1 MKNQYFGDVND
12 YVKYGL
18 LRLLGGNG
26 HLGLAVCWVLTRDD
40 SMIDGRRVGYLK
52 QPDTWQKYDPQLFC
66 HLRDEVIDKG
76 NRRVSVIE
84 EADVLKN
91 CRFFD
96 EQMQDDGDKRD
107 DYFERFFR
115 FAEGVDFVFFD
126 PDNGLGVK
134 SVPRGKKGSS
144 KYVYRDELETAY
156 NHGYSILLY
165 QHFPRRPREPFIR
178 DIVRQFRGLK
188 GIRWVVSFSSSHV
201 VFLLFPQPHHENV
214 LHSNAIQV
222 ANSWGNMM
230 QVKIHRVLR
239 ASTKPRGR
247 VTHVSRDV
255 ELQTGVEPS
264 RLVSDQAQMVS
275 D

>member
-1 MKNQYFGDVND
+1 
-12 YVKYGL
+12 
-18 LRLLGGNG
+18 
-26 HLGLAVCWVLTRDD
+26 
-40 SMIDGRRVGYLK
+40 MIDGRRVGYLK